1 MAQPVVKPQ
10 ELNPLLARYL
20 QSLAT
25 RPLLTKACTAGT
37 LSKVLLQEVIAG
49 QITGAKVSFKPSGN
63 PALDVVQ
70 ANQRALKM
78 GAYGFFVSAPLGHT
92 LLGVLTKLFEGKT
105 SAKARIAQILCSNI
119 FISPIQ
125 QSVYLFCMGYING
138 AKSVDQ
144 AMAYVKLGFWRIMKL
159 TWIISPLSMAFAQ
172 KFLDPSLWVPFFNLV
187 AFCAG
192 LYVNVQTKKR
202 KEAAE
207 KAARA
212 KELSEKSK

>member
-37 LSKVLLQEVIAG
+37 LSLLQEVIAG
-49 QITGAKVSFKPSGN
+49 QITGAKASFKPSGN

-125 QSVYLFCMGYING
+125 QSVC
-138 AKSVDQ
+138 
-144 AMAYVKLGFWRIMKL
+144 AYMSTAYTIVNDLDKTCSAWD
-159 TWIISPLSMAFAQ
+159 ISMEP
-172 KFLDPSLWVPFFNLV
+172 
-187 AFCAG
+187 
-192 LYVNVQTKKR
+192 
-202 KEAAE
+202 
-207 KAARA
+207 KALIRQWPT
-212 KELSEKSK
+212 